1 MYELTLT
8 SGARRDLKR
17 LDVKIQRQVHRK
29 LERLRENCDE
39 YSHKALKGNYRG
51 QFKLPCGNYRVIYS
65 FNKQTETI
73 EVSQIEHRSSVYK
86 KTKILSRRK

>member
-1 MYELTLT
+1 MCELILT
-8 SGARRDLKR
+8 PNAERDLQS
-17 LDVKIQRQVHRK
+17 LDVKIQRQVRRK

-51 QFKLPCGNYRVIYS
+51 QFKLPNYRVIHS

-73 EVSQIEHRSSVYK
+73 EVSQIENRSSVYK
-86 KTKILSRRK
+86 